1 MTVSTFAELGLTER
15 LMRALKDAQYTNPTP
30 IQKQAIPL
38 LLDGADLLGI
48 AQTGTGKTAAFTLPL
63 LQNLEEDGIRPGP
76 RVTRALILAPTRELA
91 LQIADSI
98 KTYGR
103 HMNMRHAVV
112 MGGVGHRPQ
121 IQVLHKGVDIT
132 VATPGRLLDLA
143 TQRKID
149 LRQCEY
155 LILDEAD
162 RMFDMGFIRD
172 IRKIVAMLPE
182 ERQTLLFS
190 ATMPKEIAKLAAEVL
205 YEPERVEIAAK
216 SVAVDRIEQRVHHLD
231 KAAKRDHLAK
241 LMSGPDLEKVI
252 VFTRTKRGANQVV
265 KRLSQEGVGAEALHG
280 NKSQNA
286 RQRALENFRKGR
298 ARVLVATDIAS
309 RGIDVDDVTHVI
321 NYELPDEPESYVHR
335 IGRTARAGASGIA
348 ISFCDSSE
356 RQQLRSIERLIKRP
370 LNVVGDGPT
379 GAETP
384 PANKKN
390 GNGSRRPAS
399 GKRRRN
405 RRPRRPSD
413 RRAA

>member
-1 MTVSTFAELGLTER
+1 M
-15 LMRALKDAQYTNPTP
+15 
-30 IQKQAIPL
+30 
-38 LLDGADLLGI
+38 
-48 AQTGTGKTAAFTLPL
+48 
-63 LQNLEEDGIRPGP
+63 
-76 RVTRALILAPTRELA
+76 
-91 LQIADSI
+91 
-98 KTYGR
+98 
-103 HMNMRHAVV
+103 
-112 MGGVGHRPQ
+112 
-121 IQVLHKGVDIT
+121 
-132 VATPGRLLDLA
+132 LDLA
-143 TQRKID
+143 NQRKID
-149 LRQCEY
+149 LRKCDY

-172 IRKIVAMLPE
+172 VRKIVAMLPE

-241 LMSGPDLEKVI
+241 LMNEPDLERVI

-286 RQRALENFRKGR
+286 RQRALENFQKGR

-321 NYELPDEPESYVHR
+321 NYELPDEPESYIHR

-348 ISFCDSSE
+348 ISFCDASE

-370 LNVVGDGPT
+370 LSVVGDGPT
-379 GAETP
+379 GADAP
-384 PANKKN
+384 PANKKG
-390 GNGSRRPAS
+390 GNAPRRPAA
-399 GKRRRN
+399 GNRKRH